1 MTISRT
7 RVASIRLSW
16 AVIVAAACLDTTAP
30 VDPSFATGLWVFH
43 VAGGRFARHVQ
54 LFRVT
59 EVSDR
64 AWPLRLDVLPTKDW
78 TGQELVDLD
87 LQVARGK
94 PIGGGA
100 VAWTMRTSTGDA
112 AYLTYDVAHD
122 TAYGKFESTRD
133 VDSAI
138 WVRAVG
144 VRIQPPTWLD
154 PSVVSSS
161 VMSPDS
167 APVVLLR
174 IDDNAPSDPAFL
186 ARLQARSLY
195 GELAIPTQTVGVAGR
210 PDWAAL
216 RALVNGG
223 FSVAAHSRNHD
234 NLGGSSSDA
243 RFLGEV
249 LGSLEDLAA
258 AGLPTPVFVQP
269 GTWRDSCYFRS
280 SQQYHGW
287 RGAVLR
293 TFTRD
298 MEAYVYP
305 TPVAL
310 PIADSMRLGL
320 SHFTVSTAPS
330 KAAALTWWGAAL
342 GPRRF
347 TVFLAH
353 SIQVQPPDTLD
364 WFLDSVAAAVRT
376 GRIRLARSSAQLFPP

>member
-1 MTISRT
+1 MTT
-7 RVASIRLSW
+7 RRASGALTRCCL
-16 AVIVAAACLDTTAP
+16 AVTIAAACLDTTSP
-30 VDPSFATGLWVFH
+30 TDPSFATGLWVFH

-59 EVSDR
+59 EVDDG
-64 AWPLRLDVLPTKDW
+64 AWPLRLEVLPTRDW
-78 TGQELVDLD
+78 TGHELVDLN
-87 LQVARGK
+87 LQAARGR
-94 PIGGGA
+94 PIGSGS
-100 VAWTMRTSTGDA
+100 VAWTMRSSTGEA
-112 AYLTYDVAHD
+112 AYLTYDVSDD
-122 TAYGKFESTRD
+122 TAYGKFESTREA
-133 VDSAI
+133 DSAI

-154 PSVVSSS
+154 PSVVGSS

-174 IDDNAPSDPAFL
+174 IDDNAPSDSAFL
-186 ARLQARSLY
+186 ARLRARSLY

-210 PDWAAL
+210 PNWAAL
-216 RALVNGG
+216 RALVDDG
-223 FSVAAHSRNHD
+223 FSVAAHSRSHD
-234 NLGGSSSDA
+234 NLSGSSSDA

-280 SQQYHGW
+280 SQQYRGW

-293 TFTRD
+293 TFARD

-320 SHFTVSTAPS
+320 SHFTISTAPS
-330 KAAALTWWGAAL
+330 KAEALTWWSAAL

-364 WFLDSVAAAVRT
+364 WFLDSVATAVRT